1 MGRRSIAVVAG
12 VLLCVGIAGDA
23 GAIASNASAA
33 PSKTA
38 GLHTPLNAHDDPASN
53 HRIVYSPGIISDP
66 LPSPRPR
73 ISVSADQA
81 IAAINT
87 GRYEAMDTRRPRA
100 TLRMVT
106 TGFAPHVHGPKP
118 MWVLTWTGVH
128 QHMRGKWTE
137 TPQPVGYCTG
147 VMVEAVDANHA
158 DRVYGIWVIC

>member
-1 MGRRSIAVVAG
+1 MDRSWTAVVVAA
-12 VLLCVGIAGDA
+12 LLCVGIAGDA
-23 GAIASNASAA
+23 QAHAPTASVIPTKATGQHVS
-33 PSKTA
+33 
-38 GLHTPLNAHDDPASN
+38 LNAHDDPASD

-66 LPSPRPR
+66 LPSPTPR

-87 GRYEAMDTRRPRA
+87 GRYEAMETRRPRA

-106 TGFAPHVHGPKP
+106 TGFAPHVIGPSP

-128 QHMRGKWTE
+128 QHMGGKWTS
-137 TPQPVGYCTG
+137 TPRPVSDCTG